1 MASCDALARIAEG
14 GKEMLSPADVA
25 PVLGCNPYAINV
37 MARQDPA
44 RLGFPVC
51 RIGNRVKIPRRA
63 FLRWAGWEEQATG
76 MRQQATGKE
85 G

>member
-1 MASCDALARIAEG
+1 VNRGDLLARIAEG

-37 MARQDPA
+37 AARANPA
-44 RLGFPVC
+44 ALGFPVC

-63 FLRWAGWEEQATG
+63 FLRWAGWEPREQGTG
-76 MRQQATGKE
+76 GTQ
-85 G
+85 